1 MDLQEMKRLV
11 EDAVG
16 DADLRPEDIP
26 SIDLYLDQITS
37 LASGKLREGSPR
49 FYDRVLT
56 KTMINNYSKDG
67 LLSPINGKKY
77 SKEHF
82 LQMLLVYALKNTL
95 SIGEIKR
102 ILQNIYRMPDYE
114 AERLCAVYNRFL
126 DIKQDLRD
134 RAWDFTEHF
143 YQTEHLNPDNE
154 QDFFLL
160 LLGLSAMSSYLKN
173 TVQALLEAH
182 YPDLN
187 AERERAERER
197 KEELRRA
204 KEEKKK
210 AAKKKAD
217 EPNARAGAGAK
228 PPANASRA
236 RTASPEAAEGAAA
249 LQSSADAE
257 SARSSNAASAAGEDA
272 AAGSDSAGARSGS
285 SRSESGVGSGS
296 SGSDQGNGSTA
307 SSPSAPDAEPEAD
320 V

>member
-26 SIDLYLDQITS
+26 AIDLYLDQITS

-114 AERLCAVYNRFL
+114 AEQLCAVYNRFL

-204 KEEKKK
+204 KEEKK

-217 EPNARAGAGAK
+217 EPNARAGSGAR

-236 RTASPEAAEGAAA
+236 GTASTEAAEGAAPS
-249 LQSSADAE
+249 QSNADAE
-257 SARSSNAASAAGEDA
+257 AARSGNAASGEDA
-272 AAGSDSAGARSGS
+272 AAGSSSAGVYSD
-285 SRSESGVGSGS
+285 RSESGMGHDGLESGRETGSAAG
-296 SGSDQGNGSTA
+296 D
-307 SSPSAPDAEPEAD
+307 PSAPDSEPEAD

>member
-26 SIDLYLDQITS
+26 AIDLYLDQITS

-134 RAWDFTEHF
+134 RAWTFTKHF

-204 KEEKKK
+204 KEEKK

-217 EPNARAGAGAK
+217 EPNARAGSGAR

-236 RTASPEAAEGAAA
+236 GTASTEAAEGAAPS
-249 LQSSADAE
+249 QSNADAE
-257 SARSSNAASAAGEDA
+257 AARSGNAASASEDT
-272 AAGSDSAGARSGS
+272 AAGSSSAGARSGS
-285 SRSESGVGSGS
+285 SRSGSGVESGS
-296 SGSDQGNGSTA
+296 SGSDRVVGSA
-307 SSPSAPDAEPEAD
+307 AGDPSAPDSEPEAD

>member
-26 SIDLYLDQITS
+26 AIDLYLDQITS

-114 AERLCAVYNRFL
+114 AEQLCAVYNRFL

-134 RAWDFTEHF
+134 RAWNFTEHF

-204 KEEKKK
+204 KEEKK

-217 EPNARAGAGAK
+217 EPNARAGSGAR

-236 RTASPEAAEGAAA
+236 GTASTEAAEGAAPS
-249 LQSSADAE
+249 QSSADAE
-257 SARSSNAASAAGEDA
+257 ATRSSNAASASEDT
-272 AAGSDSAGARSGS
+272 AAGSSSAGARSGS
-285 SRSESGVGSGS
+285 SRSGSGVGSGS
-296 SGSDQGNGSTA
+296 SGSGRETGSA
-307 SSPSAPDAEPEAD
+307 APSAPDSEPEAD

>member
-1 MDLQEMKRLV
+1 MKESIRKGAKQMDLQVMKRLV
-11 EDAVG
+11 EDAVN

-102 ILQNIYRMPDYE
+102 ILQNVYRMPDYE
-114 AERLCAVYNRFL
+114 AARLCEVYSRFL
-126 DIKQDLRD
+126 DIKQDLRE
-134 RAWDFTEHF
+134 RAWEFISRFAVAEGLD
-143 YQTEHLNPDNE
+143 PDNE

-173 TVQALLEAH
+173 SVQALLEAH

-197 KEELRRA
+197 REEQRRA

-210 AAKKKAD
+210 AARKKPE
-217 EPNARAGAGAK
+217 EPVGPPKPGESTPGNTAAG
-228 PPANASRA
+228 N
-236 RTASPEAAEGAAA
+236 AAA
-249 LQSSADAE
+249 
-257 SARSSNAASAAGEDA
+257 GDA
-272 AAGSDSAGARSGS
+272 AAGDAAAGNAAADPDGAADSGATDSDAAPATAPEREGGA
-285 SRSESGVGSGS
+285 
-296 SGSDQGNGSTA
+296 
-307 SSPSAPDAEPEAD
+307 
-320 V
+320 

>member
-26 SIDLYLDQITS
+26 AIDLYLDQITS

-114 AERLCAVYNRFL
+114 AEQLCAVYNRFL

-134 RAWDFTEHF
+134 RAWNFTEHF

-204 KEEKKK
+204 KEEKK

-217 EPNARAGAGAK
+217 EPNARAGSGAR

-236 RTASPEAAEGAAA
+236 GTASTEAAEGAAPS
-249 LQSSADAE
+249 QSNADAE
-257 SARSSNAASAAGEDA
+257 AARSGNAASGEDA
-272 AAGSDSAGARSGS
+272 AAGSSSAGVYSD
-285 SRSESGVGSGS
+285 RSESGMGHDGLESGRETGSAAG
-296 SGSDQGNGSTA
+296 A
-307 SSPSAPDAEPEAD
+307 PSAPDSEPEAD

>member
-26 SIDLYLDQITS
+26 AIDLYLDQITS

-204 KEEKKK
+204 KEEKK

-217 EPNARAGAGAK
+217 EPNARAGSGAR

-236 RTASPEAAEGAAA
+236 GTASTEASEGAAPS
-249 LQSSADAE
+249 QSNADAE
-257 SARSSNAASAAGEDA
+257 AARSGNAASASEDT
-272 AAGSDSAGARSGS
+272 AAGSSSAGARSGS
-285 SRSESGVGSGS
+285 SRSGSGVGSGS
-296 SGSDQGNGSTA
+296 SGSDRVVGSA
-307 SSPSAPDAEPEAD
+307 AGAPSAPDSEPEAD